1 MNIDDIILKKYFK
14 KDIIEE
20 LKEGFTSKSKRK
32 GEFGKDGCKVKN
44 GIKICRQPA
53 PNKKQVEINFNAFGS
68 QIIAEEDEP
77 IIPEIEHIID
87 EEEEQII
94 PEIEQIIDEE
104 EQIIGEEQIIPEIQ
118 QIIAEE
124 EQIIAEEEQIIAEQ
138 QIIAEEDQII
148 AQEDEEKL
156 DITEK
161 SNENDKI
168 SKENNNLKIFGLII
182 FFILISVVIFLN

>member
-20 LKEGFTSKSKRK
+20 LKEGFNNRDKKSKRK

-44 GIKICRQPA
+44 GIKICHKPA
-53 PNKKQVEINFNAFGS
+53 PKKEKEKINFNAFGS

-77 IIPEIEHIID
+77 IIPEIEQIID
-87 EEEEQII
+87 EEEKQII
-94 PEIEQIIDEE
+94 PEIE
-104 EQIIGEEQIIPEIQ
+104 P
-118 QIIAEE
+118 
-124 EQIIAEEEQIIAEQ
+124 IIAEQ

-182 FFILISVVIFLN
+182 FFILISVIIFFKLTSR

>member
-20 LKEGFTSKSKRK
+20 LKEGFNNRDKKSKRK

-44 GIKICRQPA
+44 GIKICHLPA
-53 PNKKQVEINFNAFGS
+53 PNKEKIEINFNAFGS
-68 QIIAEEDEP
+68 QIIAKEDEPIIPEIEQIIAEEDEP
-77 IIPEIEHIID
+77 IIPEIEQIID
-87 EEEEQII
+87 EEEKQII
-94 PEIEQIIDEE
+94 PEIE
-104 EQIIGEEQIIPEIQ
+104 P
-118 QIIAEE
+118 
-124 EQIIAEEEQIIAEQ
+124 IIAEQ

-182 FFILISVVIFLN
+182 FFILISVIIFFKLTSR